1 MLTLREM
8 SGEKSCI
15 LMSYEERDS
24 QKKLEVMKMFFE
36 KMKSCFTW
44 KKINHS
50 EHHEDFQSPD
60 IQIFEFRPL

>member
-1 MLTLREM
+1 
-8 SGEKSCI
+8 
-15 LMSYEERDS
+15 MSYEERDS

-44 KKINHS
+44 KKIDHS